1 MCNGVEFLQD
11 KSGHLAI
18 VVKLGNIP
26 TSTVKDMFNNFANIT
41 ANPNGNTVTV
51 VDEMDV
57 KSVAQPGDYM
67 VTVFWD
73 RCYLDDLRV
82 FTTSEW
88 VHSYLGEGFT
98 TLDKQQA
105 KSAIEEL
112 SALELD
118 LEGDEG
124 YTETARKAYKAA
136 YGE

>member
-1 MCNGVEFLQD
+1 MRNGIEFLQD

-26 TSTVKDMFNNFANIT
+26 TSTVKGMFDNLANIT
-41 ANPNGNTVTV
+41 VTDITVTV

-57 KSVAQPGDYM
+57 KSVAQSGDYM

-82 FTTSEW
+82 FARLEE
-88 VHSYLGEGFT
+88 VDSYLGEGFT
-98 TLDKQQA
+98 ALDQQQA
-105 KSAIEEL
+105 KNAIEDLVEL
-112 SALELD
+112 EID

>member
-1 MCNGVEFLQD
+1 MRNGIEFLQD

-26 TSTVKDMFNNFANIT
+26 TSTVKGMFDNFANIT
-41 ANPNGNTVTV
+41 ATPSTVTV

-57 KSVAQPGDYM
+57 KSVAQSGDYM

-82 FTTSEW
+82 FSRPEE

-98 TLDKQQA
+98 PLNQQQA
-105 KSAIEEL
+105 RNAIEEL
-112 SALELD
+112 SELEID

>member
-1 MCNGVEFLQD
+1 MRNGIEFLQD

-26 TSTVKDMFNNFANIT
+26 TSTVKGMFDNFANIT
-41 ANPNGNTVTV
+41 ATDITVTV

-57 KSVAQPGDYM
+57 KSVAQSGDYM

-82 FTTSEW
+82 FARPEE

-98 TLDKQQA
+98 PLNQQQA
-105 KSAIEEL
+105 RNAIEEL
-112 SALELD
+112 SELEMD

-124 YTETARKAYKAA
+124 YTETAQKAYKAA

>member
-18 VVKLGNIP
+18 VVKLGNVP
-26 TSTVKDMFNNFANIT
+26 TSTVKGMFDNFANIT
-41 ANPNGNTVTV
+41 TTDSTVTV
-51 VDEMDV
+51 VDEMDM
-57 KSVAQPGDYM
+57 KSVAQSGDYM

-82 FTTSEW
+82 FARPEE
-88 VHSYLGEGFT
+88 VRSYLGEGFI

-112 SALELD
+112 SELEMD

-124 YTETARKAYKAA
+124 YTETAKKAYKAA

>member
-1 MCNGVEFLQD
+1 MRNGIEFLQD

-26 TSTVKDMFNNFANIT
+26 TSTVKGMFDNLANIT
-41 ANPNGNTVTV
+41 VTDITVTV

-57 KSVAQPGDYM
+57 KSVAQSGDYM

-82 FTTSEW
+82 FSRPEE
-88 VHSYLGEGFT
+88 VESYLGEGFT
-98 TLDKQQA
+98 PLNQQQA
-105 KSAIEEL
+105 RNAIEEL
-112 SALELD
+112 SELEID

-124 YTETARKAYKAA
+124 YTETARKAYKTA

>member
-26 TSTVKDMFNNFANIT
+26 TSTVKGMFDNFANIIT
-41 ANPNGNTVTV
+41 NPNGNTVTV
-51 VDEMDV
+51 VDEMDM
-57 KSVAQPGDYM
+57 KSVAQSGDYM

-82 FTTSEW
+82 FAKREW
-88 VHSYLGEGFT
+88 VNSYLGEGFT
-98 TLDKQQA
+98 TLDQQQA
-105 KSAIEEL
+105 RNAIEEL
-112 SALELD
+112 SELEMD

-124 YTETARKAYKAA
+124 YTETAKKAYKAA

>member
-1 MCNGVEFLQD
+1 MRNGIEFLQD

-26 TSTVKDMFNNFANIT
+26 TSTVKGMFDNFANIT
-41 ANPNGNTVTV
+41 VTDITVTV

-57 KSVAQPGDYM
+57 KSVAQSGDYM

-82 FTTSEW
+82 FARLEE
-88 VHSYLGEGFT
+88 VDSYLGEGFT
-98 TLDKQQA
+98 ALDQQQA
-105 KSAIEEL
+105 KNAIEDLVEL
-112 SALELD
+112 EID

>member
-1 MCNGVEFLQD
+1 MRNGIEFLQD

-26 TSTVKDMFNNFANIT
+26 TSTVKGMFDNFANIAVT
-41 ANPNGNTVTV
+41 DSTVTV

-57 KSVAQPGDYM
+57 KSVAQSGDYM

-82 FTTSEW
+82 FSRLEE
-88 VHSYLGEGFT
+88 VESYLGEGFT
-98 TLDKQQA
+98 PLNQQQA
-105 KSAIEEL
+105 RNAIEEL
-112 SALELD
+112 SELEID

>member
-26 TSTVKDMFNNFANIT
+26 TSTVKGMFDSFANIT

-82 FTTSEW
+82 FARPEE

-98 TLDKQQA
+98 TLDQQQA

-124 YTETARKAYKAA
+124 YTETAKKAYKAA

>member
-57 KSVAQPGDYM
+57 KSVAQPSDYM

-82 FTTSEW
+82 FARPEE

-112 SALELD
+112 SELEMD

-124 YTETARKAYKAA
+124 YTETARKAYKSA

>member
-1 MCNGVEFLQD
+1 MRNGIEFLQD

-26 TSTVKDMFNNFANIT
+26 TSTIKGMFDNLANIT
-41 ANPNGNTVTV
+41 ATSSTVTV

-82 FTTSEW
+82 FARPEE

-98 TLDKQQA
+98 PLNQQQA
-105 KSAIEEL
+105 RNAIEEL
-112 SALELD
+112 SELEID

>member
-26 TSTVKDMFNNFANIT
+26 TSTVKGMFDNFANIT

-51 VDEMDV
+51 VDEMDM
-57 KSVAQPGDYM
+57 KSVAQSGDYM

-82 FTTSEW
+82 FARPEE
-88 VHSYLGEGFT
+88 VHSYLGEGFI

-112 SALELD
+112 SELEMD

-124 YTETARKAYKAA
+124 YTETAKKAYKAA

>member
-18 VVKLGNIP
+18 VVNLGNIP
-26 TSTVKDMFNNFANIT
+26 TSTVKGMFDNFANIT
-41 ANPNGNTVTV
+41 TNPNGNTVTV
-51 VDEMDV
+51 VDEMDM
-57 KSVAQPGDYM
+57 KSVAQSGDYM

-82 FTTSEW
+82 FFRPEE
-88 VHSYLGEGFT
+88 VRSYLGEGFI

-112 SALELD
+112 SELEMD

-124 YTETARKAYKAA
+124 YTETAKKAYKAA

>member
-1 MCNGVEFLQD
+1 MRNGIEFLQD

-26 TSTVKDMFNNFANIT
+26 TSTVKGMFDNFANIAVT
-41 ANPNGNTVTV
+41 DSTVTV

-82 FTTSEW
+82 FARLEE
-88 VHSYLGEGFT
+88 VDSYLGEGFT
-98 TLDKQQA
+98 PLNQQQA
-105 KSAIEEL
+105 RNAIEEL
-112 SALELD
+112 SELEID

>member
-26 TSTVKDMFNNFANIT
+26 TSTAKDMFNNFANIT

-57 KSVAQPGDYM
+57 KSVAQTGDYM

-82 FTTSEW
+82 FAKREW
-88 VHSYLGEGFT
+88 VDSYLGEGFT

-136 YGE
+136 YEE

>member
-1 MCNGVEFLQD
+1 MRNGIEFLQD

-26 TSTVKDMFNNFANIT
+26 TSTVKGMFDNLANIT
-41 ANPNGNTVTV
+41 VTDITVTV

-82 FTTSEW
+82 FARLEE
-88 VHSYLGEGFT
+88 VDSYLGEGFT
-98 TLDKQQA
+98 ALDQQQA
-105 KSAIEEL
+105 KNAIEEL
-112 SALELD
+112 SELEID

-124 YTETARKAYKAA
+124 YTKTARKAYKVA

>member
-1 MCNGVEFLQD
+1 MRNGIEFLQD

-26 TSTVKDMFNNFANIT
+26 TSTIKGMFDNLANIT
-41 ANPNGNTVTV
+41 ATSSTVTV

-57 KSVAQPGDYM
+57 KSVAQSGDYM

-82 FTTSEW
+82 FARPEE

-98 TLDKQQA
+98 PLNQQQA
-105 KSAIEEL
+105 RNAIEEL
-112 SALELD
+112 SELEID

-124 YTETARKAYKAA
+124 YTKTARKAYKTA

>member
-26 TSTVKDMFNNFANIT
+26 TSTVKGMFDNFANIT
-41 ANPNGNTVTV
+41 TNPNGNTVTV

-57 KSVAQPGDYM
+57 KSVAQSGDYM

-82 FTTSEW
+82 FARPEE
-88 VHSYLGEGFT
+88 VRSYLGEGFT
-98 TLDKQQA
+98 TLDQQQA

-112 SALELD
+112 SELELD

-136 YGE
+136 YGK

>member
-1 MCNGVEFLQD
+1 MRNGIEFLQD

-26 TSTVKDMFNNFANIT
+26 TSTVKGMFDNLANIT
-41 ANPNGNTVTV
+41 ATSSTVTV

-82 FTTSEW
+82 FSRPEE

-98 TLDKQQA
+98 PLNQQQA
-105 KSAIEEL
+105 RNAIEEL
-112 SALELD
+112 SELEMD

-124 YTETARKAYKAA
+124 YTETARKAYKSA

>member
-1 MCNGVEFLQD
+1 MRNGIEFLQD

-26 TSTVKDMFNNFANIT
+26 TSTVKGMFDNLANIT
-41 ANPNGNTVTV
+41 VTDITVTV

-82 FTTSEW
+82 FSCPEE
-88 VHSYLGEGFT
+88 VESYLGEGFT
-98 TLDKQQA
+98 PLNQQQA
-105 KSAIEEL
+105 RNAIEEL
-112 SALELD
+112 SELEID

-124 YTETARKAYKAA
+124 YTKTARKAYKAA

>member
-1 MCNGVEFLQD
+1 MRNGIEFLQD

-26 TSTVKDMFNNFANIT
+26 TSTVKGMFDNFSNIAVT
-41 ANPNGNTVTV
+41 DSTVTV

-57 KSVAQPGDYM
+57 KSVAQSGDYM

-73 RCYLDDLRV
+73 RCYLDDLQV
-82 FTTSEW
+82 FSRPEE

-98 TLDKQQA
+98 PLNQQQA
-105 KSAIEEL
+105 RNAIEEL
-112 SALELD
+112 SELEID

-124 YTETARKAYKAA
+124 YTETARKAYMAA

>member
-1 MCNGVEFLQD
+1 MCNGIEFLQD

-26 TSTVKDMFNNFANIT
+26 TNTVKDMFDNFANIT
-41 ANPNGNTVTV
+41 ATSSTVTV

-57 KSVAQPGDYM
+57 KSVAQSGDYM

-82 FTTSEW
+82 FPRLEE
-88 VHSYLGEGFT
+88 VDSYLGEGFT
-98 TLDKQQA
+98 PLNQQQA
-105 KSAIEEL
+105 RNAIEEL
-112 SALELD
+112 SELEID

-136 YGE
+136 YEE

>member
-1 MCNGVEFLQD
+1 MRNGIEFLQD

-26 TSTVKDMFNNFANIT
+26 TSTVKGMFDNLANIT
-41 ANPNGNTVTV
+41 VTDITVTV

-57 KSVAQPGDYM
+57 KSVAQSGDYM

-82 FTTSEW
+82 FSRPEE

-98 TLDKQQA
+98 PLNQQQA
-105 KSAIEEL
+105 RNAIEEL
-112 SALELD
+112 SELEID

-124 YTETARKAYKAA
+124 YTETARKAYMAA

>member
-26 TSTVKDMFNNFANIT
+26 TSTVKGMFDSFANIT
-41 ANPNGNTVTV
+41 TNPNGNTVTV

-57 KSVAQPGDYM
+57 KSVAQSGDYM

-82 FTTSEW
+82 FSRPEE

-98 TLDKQQA
+98 TLDQQQA

-112 SALELD
+112 SELELD

-136 YGE
+136 YVE

>member
-1 MCNGVEFLQD
+1 MRNGIEFFQD

-26 TSTVKDMFNNFANIT
+26 TNTVKDMFDNFANIT
-41 ANPNGNTVTV
+41 ATASTVTV

-57 KSVAQPGDYM
+57 KSVAQSGDYM

-82 FTTSEW
+82 FSRPEE
-88 VHSYLGEGFT
+88 VRSYLGEGFT
-98 TLDKQQA
+98 PLNQQQA
-105 KSAIEEL
+105 KNAIEDLAEL
-112 SALELD
+112 EMD

-136 YGE
+136 YEE

>member
-1 MCNGVEFLQD
+1 MRNGIEFLQD

-26 TSTVKDMFNNFANIT
+26 TSTVKGMFDNFANIT
-41 ANPNGNTVTV
+41 VTDITVTV

-82 FTTSEW
+82 FARPEE
-88 VHSYLGEGFT
+88 VRSYLGEGFT
-98 TLDKQQA
+98 PLNQQQA
-105 KSAIEEL
+105 RNAIEEL

-124 YTETARKAYKAA
+124 YTETAKKAYKAA

>member
-1 MCNGVEFLQD
+1 MRNGIEFLQD

-26 TSTVKDMFNNFANIT
+26 TSTVKGMFDNFANIT
-41 ANPNGNTVTV
+41 ATDSTVTV

-57 KSVAQPGDYM
+57 KSVAQSGDYM

-82 FTTSEW
+82 FSRPEE

-98 TLDKQQA
+98 PLNQQQA
-105 KSAIEEL
+105 RNAIEEL
-112 SALELD
+112 SELEID

>member
-1 MCNGVEFLQD
+1 MRNGIEFLQD

-18 VVKLGNIP
+18 VVKLGNLP
-26 TSTVKDMFNNFANIT
+26 TNTVQGMFDNFANIT
-41 ANPNGNTVTV
+41 TNPNGNTVTV
-51 VDEMDV
+51 VDV
-57 KSVAQPGDYM
+57 KSVAQSGDYM

-82 FTTSEW
+82 FARLEE
-88 VHSYLGEGFT
+88 VRSYLGEGFT

-136 YGE
+136 YEE

>member
-1 MCNGVEFLQD
+1 MRNGIEFLQD

-26 TSTVKDMFNNFANIT
+26 TSTVKGMFDNFANIT
-41 ANPNGNTVTV
+41 ATDSTVTV

-57 KSVAQPGDYM
+57 KSVAQSGDYM

-82 FTTSEW
+82 FSRPEE
-88 VHSYLGEGFT
+88 VRSYLGEGFT
-98 TLDKQQA
+98 PLNQQQA
-105 KSAIEEL
+105 RNAIEEL
-112 SALELD
+112 SELEID

>member
-1 MCNGVEFLQD
+1 MRNGIEFLQD

-26 TSTVKDMFNNFANIT
+26 TSTVKGMFDNLANIT
-41 ANPNGNTVTV
+41 ATSSTVTV

-57 KSVAQPGDYM
+57 KSVAQSGDYM

-82 FTTSEW
+82 FSRPEE

-98 TLDKQQA
+98 ALDQQQA
-105 KSAIEEL
+105 KNAIEEL
-112 SALELD
+112 SEFEID
-118 LEGDEG
+118 LEGDEE
-124 YTETARKAYKAA
+124 YTKTARKAYKAA

>member
-1 MCNGVEFLQD
+1 MRNGIEFLQD

-26 TSTVKDMFNNFANIT
+26 TSTVKGMFDNFANIT
-41 ANPNGNTVTV
+41 VTDITVTV

-57 KSVAQPGDYM
+57 KSVAQSGDYM

-82 FTTSEW
+82 FARLEE
-88 VHSYLGEGFT
+88 VESYLGEGFT
-98 TLDKQQA
+98 ALDQQQA
-105 KSAIEEL
+105 KNAIEDLAEL
-112 SALELD
+112 EMD

>member
-1 MCNGVEFLQD
+1 MRNGIEFLQD

-26 TSTVKDMFNNFANIT
+26 TSTVKGMFDNFANIT
-41 ANPNGNTVTV
+41 ATPSTVTV

-82 FTTSEW
+82 FARLEE
-88 VHSYLGEGFT
+88 VDSYLGEGFT
-98 TLDKQQA
+98 PLNQQQA
-105 KSAIEEL
+105 RNAIEEL
-112 SALELD
+112 SELEID

>member
-1 MCNGVEFLQD
+1 MRNGIEFLQD

-26 TSTVKDMFNNFANIT
+26 TSTVKGMFDNFANIT
-41 ANPNGNTVTV
+41 VTDITVTV

-57 KSVAQPGDYM
+57 KSVAQSGDYM

-82 FTTSEW
+82 FSRPEE

-98 TLDKQQA
+98 PLNQQQA
-105 KSAIEEL
+105 RNAIEEL
-112 SALELD
+112 SELEID

-124 YTETARKAYKAA
+124 YTETARKAYKTA

>member
-1 MCNGVEFLQD
+1 MRNGIEFLQD

-26 TSTVKDMFNNFANIT
+26 TSTVKGMFDNLANIT
-41 ANPNGNTVTV
+41 VTDITVTV

-57 KSVAQPGDYM
+57 KSVAQSGDYM

-82 FTTSEW
+82 FSRPEE
-88 VHSYLGEGFT
+88 VRSYLGEGFT
-98 TLDKQQA
+98 PLNQQQA
-105 KSAIEEL
+105 RNAIEEL
-112 SALELD
+112 SELEID

>member
-1 MCNGVEFLQD
+1 MRNGIEFLQD

-26 TSTVKDMFNNFANIT
+26 TSTVKGMFDNLANIT
-41 ANPNGNTVTV
+41 ATSSTVTV

-82 FTTSEW
+82 FARPEE

-98 TLDKQQA
+98 ALDQQQA
-105 KSAIEEL
+105 KNAIEDLVEL
-112 SALELD
+112 EID

-136 YGE
+136 YEE